1 MNIHARTRAN
11 ALHPLCQQNFNL
23 FMHKYSWNIVFLE
36 RQMVKHLPTHR
47 WLQHL
52 SNMMGLNLNG
62 LSASKSPSNVIILL
76 ELSLII
82 IKTQKQN
89 VGSAENKGDWYFL
102 EKVG

>member
-1 MNIHARTRAN
+1 
-11 ALHPLCQQNFNL
+11 
-23 FMHKYSWNIVFLE
+23 
-36 RQMVKHLPTHR
+36 MVKHLPTHH

-52 SNMMGLNLNG
+52 SNTVRLDLNG
-62 LSASKSPSNVIILL
+62 LSASKSPSNVIIPL